1 MISVTRQVI
10 TLLISKTSNWISSA
24 RNIGTLMKKLSET
37 QLLQKICKEIKAKD
51 AVTELQLT
59 RLSTAFGLRF
69 SKAWEALKDGRVKK
83 YRFEPSGRTVW
94 IVVGKGRDY
103 LVMPAADFCSCDDFY
118 FRVMDKEIHL
128 CYHLIAQKMAEA
140 LSQYDM
146 FNEEDELYDRL
157 MDEWKGSHFK

>member
-1 MISVTRQVI
+1 M
-10 TLLISKTSNWISSA
+10 KT
-24 RNIGTLMKKLSET
+24 LSET
-37 QLLQKICKEIKAKD
+37 QLLQEICKEIKAKD
-51 AVTELQLT
+51 AVTQVQLT
-59 RLSTAFGLRF
+59 RLSMAFGSRF
-69 SKAWEALKDGRVKK
+69 SRAWEALKDGRVKK

-118 FRVMDKEIHL
+118 FRVMDKEVHL

-140 LSQYDM
+140 LSQYDV